1 VVKIARDLITRKK
14 VAMKIY
20 TKHKLNTVKRIRN
33 LKREISILKKTNHPN
48 LIKLYTTIDTGK

>member
-1 VVKIARDLITRKK
+1 
-14 VAMKIY
+14 MKIY

>member
-1 VVKIARDLITRKK
+1 LIKNKDSYKNVILKIIPKYLIHNEKRK
-14 VAMKIY
+14 
-20 TKHKLNTVKRIRN
+20 TN